1 MPRTEPPASDQNR
14 APLILASFADNGI
27 MTIDCSLT
35 VVGSINADIT
45 ATTSRLP
52 AAGETVGGGR
62 LSRSP
67 GGKGANQA
75 AAAARLGARTR
86 MIGAVGPD
94 TDGQAML
101 QALRAA
107 GVRIDAIAEATA
119 ETGTALIMVDADGE
133 NQIAVCE
140 GANAEVSL
148 DGVEFSPDEAVLT
161 QLEISL
167 DLIAELADRVPGF
180 LAVNAAP
187 ALPLP
192 AEVVD
197 RADLI
202 IVNEFEYSQLPQ
214 LKTARLVAVTYGA
227 KGSALLRN
235 GEQIAFAEAVR
246 ANPVSTV
253 GAGDAYCAALTIGL
267 TSGLEPER
275 ALRAANAVGAAA
287 VEVASAQP
295 EFDRL
300 ATYLPALD

>member
-1 MPRTEPPASDQNR
+1 MSLD
-14 APLILASFADNGI
+14 LA
-27 MTIDCSLT
+27 

-45 ATTSRLP
+45 AVTSRLP

-62 LSRSP
+62 LFRSP

-86 MIGAVGPD
+86 MIGAVGND
-94 TDGQAML
+94 AEGRELLAS
-101 QALRAA
+101 LRQSGVDVADIVEAA
-107 GVRIDAIAEATA
+107 AP
-119 ETGTALIMVDADGE
+119 TGTALIMVDAHGE

-148 DGVEFSPDEAVLT
+148 DGVEFADDEAVLT

-167 DLIAELADRVPGF
+167 DLVTELAARVPGYF
-180 LAVNAAP
+180 AVNAAP

-202 IVNEFEYSQLPQ
+202 IVNETEYSLLPQ
-214 LKTARLVAVTYGA
+214 LQEARLVAVTYGSR
-227 KGSALLRN
+227 GSSLLTR
-235 GEQIAFAEAVR
+235 GGQIAFAEALPR
-246 ANPVSTV
+246 TPVSTV
-253 GAGDAYCAALTIGL
+253 GAGDAFAAALTIAL
-267 TSGLEPER
+267 RTNVDPER

-287 VEVASAQP
+287 VMDAAAQP
-295 EFDRL
+295 AFDPFEAYL
-300 ATYLPALD
+300 AH

>member
-107 GVRIDAIAEATA
+107 GVRIDAIAEAIA
-119 ETGTALIMVDADGE
+119 ETGTALIMVDAAGE
-133 NQIAVCE
+133 NQISVCE

-148 DGVEFSPDEAVLT
+148 DGVEFRPDEAVLT

-246 ANPVSTV
+246 ATPVSTV

-300 ATYLPALD
+300 ETYLPALD

>member
-1 MPRTEPPASDQNR
+1 
-14 APLILASFADNGI
+14 

-107 GVRIDAIAEATA
+107 GVRIDAIAEATT

-140 GANAEVSL
+140 GANASVSL
-148 DGVEFSPDEAVLT
+148 DGIELGADEAVLT

-167 DLIAELADRVPGF
+167 DLISELANRVPGF

-202 IVNEFEYSQLPQ
+202 IVNEYEHSQLPQ
-214 LKTARLVAVTYGA
+214 LQTAKLVAVTYGA
-227 KGSALLRN
+227 KGSALLAR
-235 GEQIAFAEAVR
+235 GEQIAFAEAVP
-246 ANPVSTV
+246 AKPVSTV

-300 ATYLPALD
+300 DAYLPVID

>member
-1 MPRTEPPASDQNR
+1 
-14 APLILASFADNGI
+14 

-35 VVGSINADIT
+35 VVGSINADLT
-45 ATTSRLP
+45 ATTTRLP

-75 AAAARLGARTR
+75 AAAARLGAWTR
-86 MIGAVGPD
+86 MIGAVGAD
-94 TDGQAML
+94 SDGRAML
-101 QALRAA
+101 HALRTA
-107 GVRIDAIAEATA
+107 GVNTDDIAEVAA
-119 ETGTALIMVDADGE
+119 ETGAALIMVDADGE

-140 GANAEVSL
+140 GANASVSL
-148 DGVEFSPDEAVLT
+148 DGIEFGADEAVLT

-167 DLIAELADRVPGF
+167 DLISELANRVPGF

-202 IVNEFEYSQLPQ
+202 IVNEYEHSQLPQ
-214 LKTARLVAVTYGA
+214 LQTAKLVAVTYGA
-227 KGSALLRN
+227 KGSALLAR
-235 GEQIAFAEAVR
+235 GEQIAFAEAVP
-246 ANPVSTV
+246 AKPVSTV
-253 GAGDAYCAALTIGL
+253 GAGDAYCAALTLGL

-275 ALRAANAVGAAA
+275 ALRAANAVGAAV

-295 EFDRL
+295 QFDRFE
-300 ATYLPALD
+300 TYLSALD

>member
-1 MPRTEPPASDQNR
+1 
-14 APLILASFADNGI
+14 

-119 ETGTALIMVDADGE
+119 ATGTALIMVDADGE

-202 IVNEFEYSQLPQ
+202 IVNEFEHSQLPQ

>member
-1 MPRTEPPASDQNR
+1 
-14 APLILASFADNGI
+14 

-202 IVNEFEYSQLPQ
+202 IVNEFECSQLPQ

>member
-1 MPRTEPPASDQNR
+1 
-14 APLILASFADNGI
+14 

-119 ETGTALIMVDADGE
+119 ATGTALIMVDADGE

-214 LKTARLVAVTYGA
+214 LKTARLVAVKIG
-227 KGSALLRN
+227 
-235 GEQIAFAEAVR
+235 R
-246 ANPVSTV
+246 AS
-253 GAGDAYCAALTIGL
+253 CR
-267 TSGLEPER
+267 ER
-275 ALRAANAVGAAA
+275 V
-287 VEVASAQP
+287 
-295 EFDRL
+295 
-300 ATYLPALD
+300 

>member
-1 MPRTEPPASDQNR
+1 
-14 APLILASFADNGI
+14 

-35 VVGSINADIT
+35 VVGSINADLT
-45 ATTSRLP
+45 ATTTRLP

-86 MIGAVGPD
+86 MIGAVGAD
-94 TDGQAML
+94 SDGQAML
-101 QALRAA
+101 HALRAA
-107 GVRIDAIAEATA
+107 GVNTDDIAEVAA
-119 ETGTALIMVDADGE
+119 ETGAALIMVDADGE

-140 GANAEVSL
+140 GANASVSL
-148 DGVEFSPDEAVLT
+148 DGIEFGADEAVLT

-167 DLIAELADRVPGF
+167 DLISELATRVPGF

-202 IVNEFEYSQLPQ
+202 IVNEYEHSQLPQ
-214 LKTARLVAVTYGA
+214 LQTAKLVAVTYGA
-227 KGSALLRN
+227 KGSALLAR
-235 GEQIAFAEAVR
+235 GEQIAFAEAVP
-246 ANPVSTV
+246 AKPVSTV
-253 GAGDAYCAALTIGL
+253 GAGDAYCAALTLGL

-275 ALRAANAVGAAA
+275 ALRAANAVGAA
-287 VEVASAQP
+287 VVKVASAQP
-295 EFDRL
+295 QFDRFE
-300 ATYLPALD
+300 TYLSALD

>member
-1 MPRTEPPASDQNR
+1 
-14 APLILASFADNGI
+14 

-107 GVRIDAIAEATA
+107 GVRIDAIAEAIA
-119 ETGTALIMVDADGE
+119 ETGTALIMVDAAGE
-133 NQIAVCE
+133 NQISVCE

-148 DGVEFSPDEAVLT
+148 DGVEFRPDEAVLT

>member
-1 MPRTEPPASDQNR
+1 
-14 APLILASFADNGI
+14 

-75 AAAARLGARTR
+75 AATARLGARTR

-101 QALRAA
+101 EALRAA
-107 GVRIDAIAEATA
+107 GVRIDAIAEATT
-119 ETGTALIMVDADGE
+119 ETGTALIMVDSDGE

>member
-1 MPRTEPPASDQNR
+1 
-14 APLILASFADNGI
+14 
-27 MTIDCSLT
+27 
-35 VVGSINADIT
+35 
-45 ATTSRLP
+45 
-52 AAGETVGGGR
+52 
-62 LSRSP
+62 
-67 GGKGANQA
+67 
-75 AAAARLGARTR
+75 

-94 TDGQAML
+94 SDGQAML
-101 QALRAA
+101 DALRSV
-107 GVRIDAIAEATA
+107 GVLTDDIAEATA
-119 ETGTALIMVDADGE
+119 ETGTALIMVDAAGE

-148 DGVEFSPDEAVLT
+148 AGIEFCADEAVLT

-167 DLIAELADRVPGF
+167 DLIVELADRVPGF

-187 ALPLP
+187 AIPLP

-202 IVNEFEYSQLPQ
+202 IVNEYEYSQLPQ
-214 LKTARLVAVTYGA
+214 LKAAKLVAVTFGA
-227 KGSALLRN
+227 KGSALLRH
-235 GEQIAFAEAVR
+235 GQQIAFAEAVR

-300 ATYLPALD
+300 EAYLPVID

>member
-1 MPRTEPPASDQNR
+1 
-14 APLILASFADNGI
+14 
-27 MTIDCSLT
+27 MTTDCSLT

-86 MIGAVGPD
+86 MIGAVGRD
-94 TDGQAML
+94 SDGRAML
-101 QALRAA
+101 EALRAA
-107 GVRIDAIAEATA
+107 GVRTDDIAEATA
-119 ETGTALIMVDADGE
+119 ETGTALIMVDAAGE

-140 GANAEVSL
+140 GANASVSL
-148 DGVEFSPDEAVLT
+148 AGIEFGADEAVLT
-161 QLEISL
+161 QLEIPL
-167 DLIAELADRVPGF
+167 DLISELANRVPGF

-187 ALPLP
+187 ARPLP

-202 IVNEFEYSQLPQ
+202 IVNETEYCRLPQ
-214 LKTARLVAVTYGA
+214 LQTAQLVAVTYGA
-227 KGSALLRN
+227 KGSALLQK
-235 GEQIAFAEAVR
+235 GEQIAFAEAVE
-246 ANPVSTV
+246 ATPVSAV

-267 TSGLEPER
+267 ISGLAPER

-295 EFDRL
+295 ELDVFE
-300 ATYLPALD
+300 TYLSARD

>member
-1 MPRTEPPASDQNR
+1 
-14 APLILASFADNGI
+14 
-27 MTIDCSLT
+27 MTIDCSLA

-45 ATTSRLP
+45 ATAGRLP
-52 AAGETVGGGR
+52 GPGETVGGGR

-75 AAAARLGARTR
+75 SAAARLGARTR
-86 MIGAVGPD
+86 MIGAVGRD
-94 TDGQAML
+94 SDGQAMCD
-101 QALRAA
+101 ALRAA
-107 GVRIDAIAEATA
+107 GVHIDDVAEATA
-119 ETGTALIMVDADGE
+119 ETGTALIMVDAAGE

-148 DGVEFSPDEAVLT
+148 AGIEFGADEVVLT

-167 DLIAELADRVPGF
+167 GLIAELADRVPGF

-202 IVNEFEYSQLPQ
+202 IVNEYEYSQLPQ
-214 LKTARLVAVTYGA
+214 LKTAKLVAVTYGA
-227 KGSALLRN
+227 KGSALLGN

-246 ANPVSTV
+246 TKPVSTV

-267 TSGLEPER
+267 TSGLEPEH

-287 VEVASAQP
+287 VEVVSAQP
-295 EFDRL
+295 EFDPL
-300 ATYLPALD
+300 ETYLSAPD